1 MNISDIDKN
10 FKVASNIDEP
20 DIKFYNVK
28 EEPFNLYGLYNPVV
42 GTDFSRIPVDVAKN
56 VSEGVSILNT
66 NTAGG
71 RIRFK
76 TNSRYIAINVTVPNF
91 CVMPHMTMAGSSGF
105 DMYEKTDNGYI
116 YLKTFYPWEYK
127 RDENWNLVFENT
139 FERIIYFDEV
149 RERDLIINFP
159 LYNAV
164 SEVYVGLQGNASLTG
179 GSKYRD
185 VLPVVY
191 YGSSITQGGCASRP
205 GMSYNDIISR
215 RFDINYINLGFSG
228 NGKGEEAIARY
239 IADLPMSIFVYDYD
253 YNAPDVEHLKKT
265 HKPMFDIIREKNPD
279 LPIIMA
285 SRPKYYLSEVE
296 IERRNI
302 IYDTYKAAKNAN
314 DNNVYFVDGQKMFEI
329 FGKDDCTVDGC
340 HPTDL
345 GFMCMAEAFGKVI
358 EKILNK

>member
-1 MNISDIDKN
+1 MNIAEIDKN
-10 FKVASNIDEP
+10 FKVESNIDEP

-28 EEPFNLYGLYNPVV
+28 EAPFDLYGLYNPTV
-42 GTDFSRIPVDVAKN
+42 GTDFSRMPVDVAKN
-56 VSEGVSILNT
+56 VSEGVNLLNT
-66 NTAGG
+66 HTAGG

-76 TNSRYIAINVTVPNF
+76 TNSRYIAINVTVPSF
-91 CVMPHMTMAGSSGF
+91 WVMPHMTMAGSSGF
-105 DMYEKTDNGYI
+105 DMYEKTDNGYKF
-116 YLKTFYPWEYK
+116 LKTFYPWEGNFE
-127 RDENWNLVFENT
+127 DEGNMILKKQ
-139 FERIIYFDEV
+139 FERIIYFDDV
-149 RERDLIINFP
+149 RERDLIIKFP

-164 SEVYVGLQGNASLTG
+164 SEVYVGLENSAEVTG

-185 VLPVVY
+185 ILPIVF

-215 RFDINYINLGFSG
+215 RFDIDYINLGFSG
-228 NGKGEEAIARY
+228 NAKGEEVIARY

-253 YNAPDVEHLKKT
+253 HNATSTEHLQNT

-285 SRPKYYLSEVE
+285 SRPKYYISEFE
-296 IERRNI
+296 IDRRNI

-329 FGKDDCTVDGC
+329 FGKDDCTVDGT

>member
-10 FKVASNIDEP
+10 FKVNSNINEA

-28 EEPFNLYGLYNPVV
+28 EAPFDLYGLYNPTV

-56 VSEGVSILNT
+56 TSEGVSWLNT

-71 RIRFK
+71 RVRFK
-76 TNSRYIAINVTVPNF
+76 TNSRYIAINAVTPSINL
-91 CVMPHMTMAGSSGF
+91 MPHMTLAGGSGF

-116 YLKTFYPWEYK
+116 FLKTFYPWEYK
-127 RDENWNLVFENT
+127 FDENGNAIFNKTFEN
-139 FERIIYFDEV
+139 IVYFDDV

-164 SEVYVGLQGNASLTG
+164 KEVYVGLEESASVTG

-185 VLPVVY
+185 ILPIVY

-215 RFDINYINLGFSG
+215 RFDVNYINLGFSG
-228 NGKGEEAIARY
+228 NAKGEEVIARY

-253 YNAPDVEHLKKT
+253 HNAPDAEHLKNT

-285 SRPKYYLSEVE
+285 SKPRYYLREDDVV
-296 IERRNI
+296 RRKI
-302 IYDTYKAAKNAN
+302 IFETYEAAKAAN
-314 DNNVYFVDGQKMFEI
+314 DNNVYFVDGQQMFEL

-345 GFMCMAEAFGKVI
+345 GFMCMAEAFGKI
-358 EKILNK
+358 IGDILK